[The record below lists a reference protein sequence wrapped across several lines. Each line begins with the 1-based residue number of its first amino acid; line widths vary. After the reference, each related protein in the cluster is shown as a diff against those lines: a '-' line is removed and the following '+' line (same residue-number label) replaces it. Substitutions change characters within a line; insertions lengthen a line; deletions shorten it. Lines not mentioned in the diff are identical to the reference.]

1 MLKRNKKVLRARN
14 PRKIVTLIGISVLLA
29 NTIVLFVTFIYAY
42 IRGGK
47 IYITIDSIGEANMEL
62 LLLTVTIILG
72 LYILKVNLKEKK

>member
-14 PRKIVTLIGISVLLA
+14 PRKIITLIGICVLLA
-29 NTIVLFVTFIYAY
+29 NTLVLLITFIYAY

-62 LLLTVTIILG
+62 LLLIVTVILG
-72 LYILKVNLKEKK
+72 LYILKVNLKQKK